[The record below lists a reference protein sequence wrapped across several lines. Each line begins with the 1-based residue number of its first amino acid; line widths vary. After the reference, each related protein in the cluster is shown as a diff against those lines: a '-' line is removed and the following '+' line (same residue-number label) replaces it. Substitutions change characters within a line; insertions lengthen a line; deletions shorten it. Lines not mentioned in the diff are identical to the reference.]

1 MSMSRNIVRDML
13 SSNGTVT
20 INGSTAVVVNP
31 LVPLSA
37 TSMII
42 LTSLTP
48 TGTVTQA
55 AYISARTNGQ
65 VGTASFSVKSNV
77 SDTSVYSYT
86 IIG

>member
-13 SSNGTVT
+13 SSNGSIT

-42 LTSLTP
+42 LTNLTP
-48 TGTVTQA
+48 GGTVSQN

-65 VGTASFSVKSNV
+65 VGTATFSVKSNV
-77 SDTSVYSYT
+77 GDTSVYTYT